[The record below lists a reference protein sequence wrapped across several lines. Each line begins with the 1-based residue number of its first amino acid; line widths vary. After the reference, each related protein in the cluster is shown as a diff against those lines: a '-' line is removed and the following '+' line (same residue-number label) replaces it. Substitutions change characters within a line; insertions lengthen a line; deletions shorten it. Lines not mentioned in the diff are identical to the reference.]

1 MMYAIESIG
10 RFPYMTT
17 YNIGIIVGSISSTSI
32 NRRLANALVK
42 LAPQADLELTEIPIA
57 ALPFYSA
64 DNDGAIPAEAASFKS
79 AVEAA
84 DGVIIVTPEYNRSV
98 PGVLKNALD
107 TASRPWGDNSFAGK
121 PSAVIGISIGAVG
134 TAVAQQHLRSILS
147 FLASPELAQP
157 EGYLQLTEGL
167 IDDDGTVTNEST
179 SEFLLTWLKA
189 VHAHVTK
196 NLVAAG

>member
-1 MMYAIESIG
+1 
-10 RFPYMTT
+10 MTT
-17 YNIGIIVGSISSTSI
+17 YNVGVIVGSISSTSI
-32 NRRLANALVK
+32 NRRLANALTK

-64 DNDGAIPAEAASFKS
+64 DNDGAIPAEAAEFKA
-79 AVEAA
+79 AVERV

-121 PSAVIGISIGAVG
+121 PSAVIGISVGAVG

-157 EGYLQLTEGL
+157 EGYLQLTDGL
-167 IDDDGTVTNEST
+167 IADDGTVTNEST
-179 SEFLLTWLKA
+179 SEFLLSWLKA
-189 VHAHVTK
+189 VHAHVAK
-196 NLVAAG
+196 NLAAVS